1 MLKSYSPEG
10 DAAFRSAQLTVQDSV
25 FGWRTVLGLVAIAS
39 LVLLGASVLQDL
51 RLYVGSKPDLSAK
64 IWLLDVDVEQSFFT
78 WLSVVALFV
87 VAQLLF
93 RAAGEAAA
101 RGERFRWHWLVLS
114 VLFLLVSIDEF
125 TGLHEK
131 LSEAMASRTTHTGLM
146 YFVWAA
152 PAGLISL
159 AGLAAFVPFL
169 RSFPA
174 RLGVLAVISAAMY
187 LGGAVVMEMI
197 GGSVAEVEGVES
209 LRYRMLANVE
219 EGLELGGTLLF
230 IYVLLSLQRGAFL
243 RDRVS
248 DVAAGHAR
256 HSG

>member
-1 MLKSYSPEG
+1 MLKSYSPRG
-10 DAAFRSAQLTVQDSV
+10 DDTFDTASLAAHPSIV
-25 FGWRTVLGLVAIAS
+25 GWRAVVGFVTAVS
-39 LVLLGASVLQDL
+39 FVLLCASVLQDL
-51 RLYVGSKPDLSAK
+51 RLYTGPNPDLSAK
-64 IWLLDVDVEQSFFT
+64 IWLLDVDVEQSAFT

-93 RAAGEAAA
+93 RAAGDAAA
-101 RGERFRWHWLVLS
+101 RNERFRWHWLVLA

-131 LSEAMASRTTHTGLM
+131 LSSAMASRTTHTGMM

-159 AGLAAFVPFL
+159 AGLAAFIPFI
-169 RSFPA
+169 RSFPP
-174 RLGVLAVISAAMY
+174 RLAMLAIVSAALY
-187 LGGAVVMEMI
+187 LGGAVGMEMI
-197 GGSVAEVEGVES
+197 GGSVAEVEGIES

-230 IYVLLSLQRGAFL
+230 IYVLLSLQERRRSAGHAFL
-243 RDRVS
+243 R
-248 DVAAGHAR
+248 
-256 HSG
+256 